1 MLNQGKS
8 MTIFPSLNESFYT
21 DDDKNLLDWVG
32 DMYNKNITIAQSNWA
47 EQDIDLRFACGD
59 QTVLADVYGSG
70 AAPFRRRQFSFNRVQ
85 RMVNM
90 VCGYQKQH
98 RKSTSV
104 IPVHAKDQQTA
115 DQLTKL
121 LYYVNSHGSVLESI
135 SECFETSTVQGMG
148 LLSTWVDFRKDIVNG
163 EIVVDVVPPSAFL
176 MDSFFRKKDLS
187 DCNMIWTRKYVSKQ
201 QLKTLLPGREKDLDL
216 IRGSGGRDGK
226 FMFQTESFNYGY
238 QDLYIYDEVWRLAT
252 RKQQLLVDTVT
263 GECSE
268 WRGKDEDLRDFL
280 QFYPQVII
288 VDQEIP
294 TVNLAI
300 IVQGRVMYN
309 GENPLNIDVYPFVP
323 IWCYY
328 NPNLNNFLLRT
339 RGITRDVRDS
349 QYLLNRNRIAIL
361 DIQESQINSGWK
373 YKENALVNPKDV
385 FMSGQGRGL
394 ALKAEAQMTD
404 VEKIE
409 PPTIPASMIQIS
421 EMLANEINQISGI
434 SEELLGAADDDKAGI
449 LSMIRQGAALT
460 TLQGLFDNLDYAQK
474 LLGKITIQ
482 LIQNNFTPGKIQ
494 RILGEQPSEQ
504 FYNRSFGQYD
514 AVVEEASLTSTQRQ
528 LALKQAVFLR
538 EMGVA
543 IPSSYFIEN
552 MQIPEKDKLIQEIE
566 ATEKAQQSQ
575 AKELHDITIQQMKI
589 DNETKLSYADGQ
601 KALAAERMNKT
612 RMDVAVAA
620 ERLSRAESDR
630 AKTTLDLIKAG
641 KEIQGMDIEHLER
654 AVAIAQTIGQD
665 EEGGDTKAKIDDMI
679 GQLQPMQPTQVPES
693 GSNDNSGSLEGFE
706 SQSSGKASMIG
717 QNVGQ
722 GGSIPI

>member
-1 MLNQGKS
+1 MA
-8 MTIFPSLNESFYT
+8 IFPNLNESFYT
-21 DDDKNLLDWVG
+21 DDDKYLLDWAE
-32 DMYNKNITIAQSNWA
+32 DMYNKNITISQSNWA

-85 RMVNM
+85 RMINM

-98 RKSTSV
+98 RKSTMV
-104 IPVHAKDQQTA
+104 TPVHVQDQQTA
-115 DQLTKL
+115 DQMTKL
-121 LYYVNSHGSVLESI
+121 LYYTNSHGNVLETI
-135 SECFETSTVQGMG
+135 SESFETSTIQGMG
-148 LLSTWVDFRKDIVNG
+148 LLSTWIDYRKDCVNG
-163 EIVVDVVPPSAFL
+163 EIVVDALAPAGVL
-176 MDSFFRKKDLS
+176 LDSFCRKRDFS
-187 DCNMIWTRKYVSKQ
+187 DCNMIWTRKYVSKK

-238 QDLYIYDEVWRLAT
+238 QDLYIYDEIWRLDT
-252 RKQQLLVDTVT
+252 RKQQMLVDTTT

-268 WRGKDEDLRDFL
+268 WRGKDADLRDFL
-280 QFYPQVII
+280 QFYPQVILI
-288 VDQEIP
+288 DQEIP
-294 TVNLAI
+294 TVKLAI
-300 IVQGRVMYN
+300 VVQGKVMYN
-309 GENPLNIDVYPFVP
+309 GENPLHLDVYPFVP
-323 IWCYY
+323 IWAYY
-328 NPNLNNFLLRT
+328 TPNLNNFLLRT

-409 PPTIPASMIQIS
+409 APTIPASMIQIS

-434 SEELLGAADDDKAGI
+434 SEELLGSADDDKAGI

-460 TLQGLFDNLDYAQK
+460 TLQGLFDNLDFAQK
-474 LLGKITIQ
+474 LLGKIHIQ
-482 LIQNNFTPGKIQ
+482 MIQQSFTPGKIQ

-514 AVVEEASLTSTQRQ
+514 AIVEEASLTSTQRQ

-552 MQIPEKDKLIQEIE
+552 MQIPEKDKLIKEIQ
-566 ATEKAQQSQ
+566 ATEEVQQSQ
-575 AKELHDITIQQMKI
+575 AKELHDITIKQMQI
-589 DNETKLSYADGQ
+589 DNETKLSYSDGQ

-630 AKTTLDLIKAG
+630 AKATLDLIKAG

-679 GQLQPMQPTQVPES
+679 GQLQPMEPTKVPSS
-693 GSNDNSGSLEGFE
+693 GSSEGSGSLEGFE
-706 SQSSGKASMIG
+706 SQSGGKTSMIG

-722 GGSIPI
+722 GGSIPV